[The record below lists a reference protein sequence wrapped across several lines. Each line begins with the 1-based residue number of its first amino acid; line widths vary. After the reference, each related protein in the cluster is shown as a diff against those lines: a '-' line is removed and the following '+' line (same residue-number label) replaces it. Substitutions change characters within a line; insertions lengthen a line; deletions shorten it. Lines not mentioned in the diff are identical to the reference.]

1 MRGVYLSA
9 IDGLPG
15 LHGHADLLA
24 VLGFEADA
32 RRLARL
38 GVRDR
43 DLADVQRR
51 FLAFEAAL
59 RVLLVRLLVAGAGID
74 ARDDDLAVLR
84 QALRHFAGL
93 PLSTAAQNDKPV
105 ALLDLCPTNSPSTS
119 RARRL
124 DLKNS
129 TKRRAS
135 KEER

>member
-59 RVLLVRLLVAGAGID
+59 RVLLVRLLVAGDAID
-74 ARDDDLAVLR
+74 ARDDDLAVLW
-84 QALRHFAGL
+84 AVLRPFAGFSL
-93 PLSTAAQNDKPV
+93 F
-105 ALLDLCPTNSPSTS
+105 LCRTEDT
-119 RARRL
+119 RWDGEAGVWE
-124 DLKNS
+124 KG
-129 TKRRAS
+129 S
-135 KEER
+135 KL

>member
-43 DLADVQRR
+43 DLADVPRR
-51 FLAFEAAL
+51 FLAFESAL
-59 RVLLVRLLVAGAGID
+59 RVLLVRLFVAGDDIS
-74 ARDDDLAVLR
+74 ARSANLAVLR
-84 QALRHFAGL
+84 EDLGHCVVFALF
-93 PLSTAAQNDKPV
+93 LSGPQ
-105 ALLDLCPTNSPSTS
+105 
-119 RARRL
+119 
-124 DLKNS
+124 LKLVVS
-129 TKRRAS
+129 GKDFL
-135 KEER
+135 

>member
-59 RVLLVRLLVAGAGID
+59 RVLLVRLLVAGVDID
-74 ARDDDLAVLR
+74 APDDDLALLLPGPLR
-84 QALRHFAGL
+84 FSRLYLF
-93 PLSTAAQNDKPV
+93 LSRQDEKPF
-105 ALLDLCPTNSPSTS
+105 PP
-119 RARRL
+119 
-124 DLKNS
+124 
-129 TKRRAS
+129 
-135 KEER
+135 

>member
-59 RVLLVRLLVAGAGID
+59 RVLLVRLLVAGDDID
-74 ARDDDLAVLR
+74 ARDEDLSGLR
-84 QALRHFAGL
+84 PALRHLAGL
-93 PLSTAAQNDKPV
+93 ALVLAGQDDKRV
-105 ALLDLCPTNSPSTS
+105 ALFDLGHHPGQSPST
-119 RARRL
+119 ARL
-124 DLKNS
+124 MIFLK
-129 TKRRAS
+129 S
-135 KEER
+135 K